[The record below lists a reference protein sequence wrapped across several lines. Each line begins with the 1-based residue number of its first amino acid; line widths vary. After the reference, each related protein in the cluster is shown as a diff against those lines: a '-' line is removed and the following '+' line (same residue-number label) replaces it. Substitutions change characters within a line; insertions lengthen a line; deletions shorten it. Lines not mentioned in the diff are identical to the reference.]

1 MHAHVKLLYKP
12 ISVISCPF
20 HQRLELSSVPLKL
33 AEASYSTLVETD
45 ILIQNINHHLVHIHL
60 YEYKVRSF
68 FIIDFE
74 VTENSFFMIVLQDD
88 NSVLYNEEGE
98 VLSEMFGSSCRLAY
112 LKAGKYNRSFMGGDY
127 KILLLTISPEWLIS
141 KYGSL
146 DQLQELISNYTSGSS
161 IFFSLPSANITKQV
175 FNDLQKL
182 NVLSKRRDVEIDLLI
197 FLNNCINKYLLKL
210 EQGQS
215 TVKTHT
221 EKAKEIGDFVKMYY
235 ASKIVGDEVALAD
248 HFMIST
254 TMLIRLAKLA
264 FDKPLHKQVI
274 ELRMHHGLKMLLS
287 TESTIQEISVSVGYD
302 DPKYFSRAFKKT
314 FGMPPND
321 VRTYVV

>member
-1 MHAHVKLLYKP
+1 MHANVKLIYKP
-12 ISVISCPF
+12 LSVINSPF
-20 HQRLELSSVPLKL
+20 HQRLEFSSVPLKL
-33 AEASYSTLVETD
+33 AEATYASLEETNILVQSID
-45 ILIQNINHHLVHIHL
+45 HHLVHIHL
-60 YEYKVRSF
+60 YDYKVKSF

-88 NSVLYNEEGE
+88 NSILYNEQGE
-98 VLSEMFGSSCRLAY
+98 VLSEIFGNSCRLAY
-112 LKAGKYNRSFMGGDY
+112 LKAGKYKRSLMGGSY
-127 KILLLTISPEWLIS
+127 QILLLTISPEWLIS
-141 KYGSL
+141 KYGKL
-146 DQLQELISNYTSGSS
+146 DQFQELIDSFNKGTAS
-161 IFFSLPSANITKQV
+161 FFSLPSANITKQI
-175 FNDLQKL
+175 FNNLLKL
-182 NVLSKRRDVEIDLLI
+182 NILSKRRDVEIDLLI
-197 FLNNCINKYLLKL
+197 FLNNCINKYLHKL
-210 EQGQS
+210 GQGQS
-215 TVKTHT
+215 TVKSHVQ
-221 EKAKEIGDFVKMYY
+221 KAGEIAEFVKTYY